1 MSWRNTVLLMLEEEN
16 PELFDELMED
26 GCLNEWVTET
36 ARQAADTYRH
46 LTKDADPMRR
56 AEAYEIVIAQ
66 VREEVEPP
74 PEPEP
79 DPDLD
84 EMLWVLRSVHTPES
98 IEGSPG
104 EPATGPRREVV
115 HRGTTGVADRRKPV
129 RIEDAPLELLGAG
142 IVDMWQ
148 NGTDDTDLLI

>member
-16 PELFDELMED
+16 PELLDELMED
-26 GCLNEWVTET
+26 DCLNEWVTDT
-36 ARQAADTYRH
+36 ARQAADTYRY

-84 EMLWVLRSVHTPES
+84 EMLWLLRSVHTPER
-98 IEGSPG
+98 IEGSRD
-104 EPATGPRREVV
+104 EPAPVPAAGGGPR
-115 HRGTTGVADRRKPV
+115 GRR
-129 RIEDAPLELLGAG
+129 AG
-142 IVDMWQ
+142 ILDMWQ
-148 NGTDDTDLLI
+148 NGTEDTDLLK